1 MIPLYTLPHKDK
13 RMAKH
18 LKLGKRAEGIAVDY
32 LRRNHYQILDKNYRT
47 GKAEVDI
54 IALDKNTLVFIE
66 VKSLKRTRF
75 GYPEEQIN
83 THKINMLSQA
93 ANEYQTEQKWEKEIR
108 FDSISITFLPQAT
121 KLEHFEDA
129 FL

>member
-1 MIPLYTLPHKDK
+1 
-13 RMAKH
+13 MAKH
-18 LKLGKRAEGIAVDY
+18 LMLGKQAERVAEEY

-54 IALDKNTLVFIE
+54 IAQIHQTLVFIE
-66 VKSLKRTRF
+66 VKSLRRTRF
-75 GYPEEQIN
+75 GFPEEQIN
-83 THKINMLSQA
+83 NHKINMLSEA
-93 ANEYQTEQKWEKEIR
+93 ANQYQIDRKWDKEIR